1 MDDAETCKRKM
12 KAATALISGL
22 SSEKERWT
30 RQSKEFQLQIVRLEN
45 PNLFNFSSY
54 HIVMLGW

>member
-30 RQSKEFQLQIVRLEN
+30 RQSKEFQQQIIKLEN
-45 PNLFNFSSY
+45 LTNL
-54 HIVMLGW
+54 